1 MTELSHTAP
10 VGDGSSIVPTGPID
24 SHSKLRDQDFQA
36 PTGRVGGQ
44 GVAGLA
50 ELSDVERTERLHKM
64 HDGTLGSVHSW
75 ELVTAVDGPG
85 TRLTIFLNGC
95 GLRCLYC
102 HNPDTFFM
110 KNGTPVEIDEILGR
124 IRRYRK
130 IFRTTGGGVTLS
142 GGEAM
147 MQPEFVRRILAGA
160 KAMGVHTCLDTSG
173 FLGAN
178 CDDAMLDDLD
188 LVLLDVKS
196 GIPDLYK
203 KVTTG
208 DLQPTVDFG
217 DRLAARGT
225 TRVWIRFVL
234 VPGLTDG
241 KDNIEAIGNIITQ
254 WRNVIDRVEVL
265 PFHQM
270 GQDKWDSLG
279 LDYQLR
285 DTKPPSPEATEEV
298 RDYFRLLGFEVH

>member
-1 MTELSHTAP
+1 
-10 VGDGSSIVPTGPID
+10 
-24 SHSKLRDQDFQA
+24 
-36 PTGRVGGQ
+36 
-44 GVAGLA
+44 
-50 ELSDVERTERLHKM
+50 
-64 HDGTLGSVHSW
+64 
-75 ELVTAVDGPG
+75 
-85 TRLTIFLNGC
+85 
-95 GLRCLYC
+95 
-102 HNPDTFFM
+102 
-110 KNGTPVEIDEILGR
+110 
-124 IRRYRK
+124 
-130 IFRTTGGGVTLS
+130 
-142 GGEAM
+142 
-147 MQPEFVRRILAGA
+147 
-160 KAMGVHTCLDTSG
+160 MGVHTCLDTSG

-178 CDDAMLDDLD
+178 CDDAMLDNLD

-196 GIPDLYK
+196 GIPELYK

-241 KDNIEAIGNIITQ
+241 KDNIEAIGDIITQ